1 VDSLVAEGG
10 RQFLGQGLL
19 GIIVLALGWVAWQYN
34 QELKARYEQIVAL
47 TKAYGEIVAANAV
60 ALNAHNTETATRTR
74 AIEAQAQQAQAQALA
89 TAELARTVERLMDD
103 VAELRRLVAERPP
116 G

>member
-1 VDSLVAEGG
+1 MDIVTEGG
-10 RQFLGQGLL
+10 RWLLTQGVLGVVAAFLGF
-19 GIIVLALGWVAWQYN
+19 VAWTYN

-89 TAELARTVERLMDD
+89 TAELARTVDRLMDE
-103 VAELRRLVAERPP
+103 VAELRRLVIERPS